1 MRIATADGAEGFAKL
16 WQLFAK
22 EQAEIA
28 AMTSESAFN
37 RHVKQIL
44 ADEECGLHASTNAH
58 NECHKCKIMKGVV
71 GNRHQKA
78 EAAKQKAGK
87 ILDQTSEEALTLLA
101 EVDKMKRE
109 HEVPVVHRVLCGC
122 RC

>member
-1 MRIATADGAEGFAKL
+1 MSTLVA
-16 WQLFAK
+16 
-22 EQAEIA
+22 
-28 AMTSESAFN
+28 SS
-37 RHVKQIL
+37 KQFVPG
-44 ADEECGLHASTNAH
+44 CH
-58 NECHKCKIMKGVV
+58 NECHKCKIMKSVV

-87 ILDQTSEEALTLLA
+87 ILDQTSEEALTVLA